1 MSPSLLRFLLL
12 ALTLTVFS
20 AAFSNPLPC
29 TGQCHD
35 AHDPSLI
42 RRTSDGKY
50 FRFATGGGISI
61 HTASSIGKYYGEL
74 VRELIACA
82 NSAATGP
89 WANAGTVLTKGSSI
103 SSPGAG
109 DAWAPDVKYVEGTY
123 YLYYAVSSFG
133 TQQSAIGVA
142 TSTSMDTGT
151 WTDHG
156 STSVTSKA
164 GDEYN
169 AIDPNLIQ
177 VAGTNYLA
185 FGSFWGDIFLTTLS
199 SNLES
204 WSGAKP
210 IQIELNTTVP
220 RPSEGA
226 CGSCCGYDT
235 SRPTPGNEYKIMVC
249 RSKTVTGGYV
259 DKNGVSCTSSGGT
272 LVLGSHGNVYG
283 PGGQGIY
290 DDPVQGSVLYYHYVD
305 TNIGYSDGDK
315 VLGVNKINWSTGWP
329 VV

>member
-1 MSPSLLRFLLL
+1 MSPSLLRFFLL

-50 FRFATGGGISI
+50 YRFATGGGISI
-61 HTASSIGKYYGEL
+61 HTASTI
-74 VRELIACA
+74 
-82 NSAATGP
+82 TGP

-103 SSPGAG
+103 NSPGAG

-156 STSVTSKA
+156 STSVTSKT

-177 VAGTNYLA
+177 VGGTNYLA

-204 WSGAKP
+204 WLGAKP
-210 IQIELNTTVP
+210 IQIELNATTP

-226 CGSCCGYDT
+226 YIYHTGSYYYLFFSSGSCCGYDT

>member
-61 HTASSIGKYYGEL
+61 HTASSI
-74 VRELIACA
+74 
-82 NSAATGP
+82 TGP

-103 SSPGAG
+103 NSPGAG
-109 DAWAPDVKYVEGTY
+109 DAWAPDVHYVSGTY

-156 STSVTSKA
+156 STSVTSKT

-226 CGSCCGYDT
+226 FLYHTGSYYYLFFSSGSCCGYDT

-249 RSKTVTGGYV
+249 RSKSVTGGYV